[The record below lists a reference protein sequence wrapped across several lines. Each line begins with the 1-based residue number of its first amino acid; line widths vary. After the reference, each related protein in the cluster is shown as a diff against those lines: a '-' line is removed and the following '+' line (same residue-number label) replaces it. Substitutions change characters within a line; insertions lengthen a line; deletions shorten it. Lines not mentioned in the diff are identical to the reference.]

1 MSVDGREEPRGSDG
15 AGDPSP
21 PHKVPGQGG
30 PSAASPDPGPDS
42 LSGALDLW
50 FGPVGSGVPAP
61 RESGRADTDPGV
73 TDRGASGIPAHTDA
87 VGCTG
92 DGAPVDDAGVRED
105 QEATDVPPSD
115 LELVAQLRG
124 GESTGAY
131 EELYRR
137 HAGAVRRYALSC
149 CRDDHTAEDLTNEVF
164 AATLQAVR
172 GGAGPDTAVRAYLL
186 TTVRRVAAAWGRTTR
201 REHLVEDF
209 AVFATSSAAASVA
222 AEDDT
227 LGLGADVRAMQ
238 EAEESLA
245 VRAFR
250 SLPERWQTVLWHT
263 TVEEESP
270 SEVAPLLGLTANA
283 TAVLAHRAREG
294 LRQAYLQAHVSTS
307 LTTGGECARYADR
320 LGAYARGSLRA
331 RAERGMR
338 RHLDGC
344 ARCRMA
350 AREVADVNSRLRG
363 LLPVAVIGWFA
374 ADWSLKAASGLAAG
388 AAGAAGAAAV
398 SAGAGAGA
406 DVGAGTGAGAGAG
419 SGTGSAGSGGGGAG
433 AAGSGSGSGGAA
445 GSGTAGSGA
454 SGSGT
459 AGSGTSGSGTSG
471 SGAAGSGA
479 AGSGTSGSGVAA
491 QGLGLAA
498 KVALVAGTV
507 ATVGAVIAYTL
518 AAGTSA
524 PPEKP
529 LAKDT
534 VAPALPT
541 PRAPKATPRLTASA
555 GPTAPPALMAKPV
568 AGSSSAHAS
577 TGTSAGASPSAA
589 GPSASRTPVA
599 SASSSASAAAG
610 SGSESR
616 PTAHAPTAHPSSP
629 TSNTSSTSNTSDTSD
644 TSKPTPKPTPTHKP
658 DPTPDPEPKPTHK
671 PRPPAVFPLNRLEYS
686 GFGDGSQPEVRFGA
700 SSWLW
705 QRYGGVRIGGTAYRH
720 GVTVHAAS
728 SVTIDLNRSCTSY
741 DAMAGLDD
749 MSFGL
754 GTVAF
759 SVYADGTRLWSSGPV
774 RAGQAAVPVH
784 VPLTGR
790 KTLRL
795 VVQPVSAWDRVAV
808 PDWALARISC
818 G

>member
-1 MSVDGREEPRGSDG
+1 M
-15 AGDPSP
+15 
-21 PHKVPGQGG
+21 
-30 PSAASPDPGPDS
+30 
-42 LSGALDLW
+42 
-50 FGPVGSGVPAP
+50 
-61 RESGRADTDPGV
+61 
-73 TDRGASGIPAHTDA
+73 
-87 VGCTG
+87 
-92 DGAPVDDAGVRED
+92 RED
-105 QEATDVPPSD
+105 QEDTDVPPSD

-124 GESTGAY
+124 GENGGAY

-137 HAGAVRRYALSC
+137 HAGAVRRYARSC

-172 GGAGPDTAVRAYLL
+172 GGSGPDTAVRAYLL

-209 AVFATSSAAASVA
+209 AVFATSSAVASVA

-238 EAEESLA
+238 EAEETLA

-307 LTTGGECARYADR
+307 LTSGGECSRYADR

-338 RHLDGC
+338 RHLEGC
-344 ARCRMA
+344 SRCRMA
-350 AREVADVNSRLRG
+350 AREVADVNAQLRG

-398 SAGAGAGA
+398 STGAGAGA
-406 DVGAGTGAGAGAG
+406 DVGAGAGAG
-419 SGTGSAGSGGGGAG
+419 SGAG
-433 AAGSGSGSGGAA
+433 AAGSGSGGAGGA
-445 GSGTAGSGA
+445 GTAGSGA
-454 SGSGT
+454 GTGGS
-459 AGSGTSGSGTSG
+459 ASAG

-479 AGSGTSGSGVAA
+479 SGSGVAA

-507 ATVGAVIAYTL
+507 AAAGAVIAYTL
-518 AAGTSA
+518 ASGTSA

-541 PRAPKATPRLTASA
+541 PRAPKATPRLTASE
-555 GPTAPPALMAKPV
+555 GPTAPPALVAKPV
-568 AGSSSAHAS
+568 AGPSGTHAS
-577 TGTSAGASPSAA
+577 TDASAGASPSAPA
-589 GPSASRTPVA
+589 PSVSRAPSA
-599 SASSSASAAAG
+599 SASSAAASAAAG
-610 SGSESR
+610 AGSG

-629 TSNTSSTSNTSDTSD
+629 TS
-644 TSKPTPKPTPTHKP
+644 KPKPKPTHKT
-658 DPTPDPEPKPTHK
+658 DPTSAPEPKPTNK
-671 PRPPAVFPLNRLEYS
+671 PRPPAVFQLNQLEYS
-686 GFGDGSQPEVRFGA
+686 GLGDGSQPEVRFGA

-754 GTVAF
+754 GTVTF
-759 SVYADGTRLWSSGPV
+759 SVYADGSRMWSSGPV

>member
-61 RESGRADTDPGV
+61 RDSGRADADPGMP
-73 TDRGASGIPAHTDA
+73 DRDASGIPAHTDA

-124 GESTGAY
+124 GEGTGAY

-222 AEDDT
+222 SEDDT

-406 DVGAGTGAGAGAG
+406 GVGAGTGAGAGAG
-419 SGTGSAGSGGGGAG
+419 AGAGSGAGSGGSGGGGAG

-459 AGSGTSGSGTSG
+459 AGSGASGSGTAG
-471 SGAAGSGA
+471 AGAAGSGA
-479 AGSGTSGSGVAA
+479 SGSGVAA

-577 TGTSAGASPSAA
+577 TGTSAWASPSAP

-599 SASSSASAAAG
+599 SPSSSASASAVAG

-616 PTAHAPTAHPSSP
+616 PTAHAPTPHPSSP
-629 TSNTSSTSNTSDTSD
+629 TSDTSD
-644 TSKPTPKPTPTHKP
+644 TSNTSDTAKPTPKPRPTHKP

-759 SVYADGTRLWSSGPV
+759 SVYADGARLWSSGPV

>member
-1 MSVDGREEPRGSDG
+1 M
-15 AGDPSP
+15 
-21 PHKVPGQGG
+21 
-30 PSAASPDPGPDS
+30 
-42 LSGALDLW
+42 
-50 FGPVGSGVPAP
+50 
-61 RESGRADTDPGV
+61 
-73 TDRGASGIPAHTDA
+73 
-87 VGCTG
+87 
-92 DGAPVDDAGVRED
+92 RED

>member
-1 MSVDGREEPRGSDG
+1 M
-15 AGDPSP
+15 
-21 PHKVPGQGG
+21 
-30 PSAASPDPGPDS
+30 
-42 LSGALDLW
+42 
-50 FGPVGSGVPAP
+50 
-61 RESGRADTDPGV
+61 
-73 TDRGASGIPAHTDA
+73 
-87 VGCTG
+87 
-92 DGAPVDDAGVRED
+92 
-105 QEATDVPPSD
+105 PPSD

-222 AEDDT
+222 DEDDT

-419 SGTGSAGSGGGGAG
+419 AGSGAGSGGSGGGGAG

-459 AGSGTSGSGTSG
+459 AGSGTSGSGTAG

-479 AGSGTSGSGVAA
+479 SGSGVAA

-577 TGTSAGASPSAA
+577 TGTSAGASPSAP

-599 SASSSASAAAG
+599 SASSSASASAMAG

-629 TSNTSSTSNTSDTSD
+629 TSNTSSASSTSNTSD
-644 TSKPTPKPTPTHKP
+644 TSKPTPKPRPTHKP
-658 DPTPDPEPKPTHK
+658 DPTPDPEPTHK

-784 VPLTGR
+784 VPLAGR
-790 KTLRL
+790 RTLRL

>member
-1 MSVDGREEPRGSDG
+1 MSVHGREEPRGSDG

-61 RESGRADTDPGV
+61 RDSGRADADPGV
-73 TDRGASGIPAHTDA
+73 IDRDASGIPAHTDA

-222 AEDDT
+222 SEDDT

-406 DVGAGTGAGAGAG
+406 DVGAGTGAGTGAGAGAG
-419 SGTGSAGSGGGGAG
+419 SGAGSGGSGGGGAG

-445 GSGTAGSGA
+445 GSGTAGSGTAGSGA

-459 AGSGTSGSGTSG
+459 AGSG
-471 SGAAGSGA
+471 AAGSGA
-479 AGSGTSGSGVAA
+479 SGSGVAA

-541 PRAPKATPRLTASA
+541 PRAPKATPRLTASE

-568 AGSSSAHAS
+568 AGASSAHAS
-577 TGTSAGASPSAA
+577 TGTSAEASSSAP
-589 GPSASRTPVA
+589 GPSASSTPVA
-599 SASSSASAAAG
+599 SASASASASTVAG

-616 PTAHAPTAHPSSP
+616 PTAHAPTPHPSSP
-629 TSNTSSTSNTSDTSD
+629 TSDTSSTSNTSDTS
-644 TSKPTPKPTPTHKP
+644 KPTPKPRPTHKP

-671 PRPPAVFPLNRLEYS
+671 PQPPAVFPLNRLEYS

>member
-1 MSVDGREEPRGSDG
+1 M
-15 AGDPSP
+15 
-21 PHKVPGQGG
+21 
-30 PSAASPDPGPDS
+30 
-42 LSGALDLW
+42 
-50 FGPVGSGVPAP
+50 
-61 RESGRADTDPGV
+61 
-73 TDRGASGIPAHTDA
+73 
-87 VGCTG
+87 
-92 DGAPVDDAGVRED
+92 RED

-124 GESTGAY
+124 GEGTGAY

-222 AEDDT
+222 SEDDT

-406 DVGAGTGAGAGAG
+406 GVGAGTGAGAGAG
-419 SGTGSAGSGGGGAG
+419 AGAGSGAGSGGSGGGGAG

-459 AGSGTSGSGTSG
+459 AGSGASGSGTAG
-471 SGAAGSGA
+471 AGAAGSGA
-479 AGSGTSGSGVAA
+479 SGSGVAA

-577 TGTSAGASPSAA
+577 TGTSAWASPSAP

-599 SASSSASAAAG
+599 SPSSSASASAVAG

-616 PTAHAPTAHPSSP
+616 PTAHAPTPHPSSP
-629 TSNTSSTSNTSDTSD
+629 TSDTSD
-644 TSKPTPKPTPTHKP
+644 TSNTSDTAKPTPKPRPTHKP

-759 SVYADGTRLWSSGPV
+759 SVYADGARLWSSGPV